1 MASAAV
7 QVFVHMIYFLHI
19 NRRAEGGWSIMALL
33 FTVVLVLI
41 ALSGSMW
48 VMYHMNAN
56 RMPRINMGSAG

>member
-1 MASAAV
+1 
-7 QVFVHMIYFLHI
+7 MIYFLHI